1 MMNNNIGHTPLL
13 NKLFESHNWWM
24 IFIEFGYIQLLFLLA
39 SILLSKKLNPM
50 FGTQL
55 AWSIMNWFWSSIFN
69 GCLGICHH
77 MVLFYSLELQQTIS
91 MDCILWY
98 QVVSSSLLF
107 RVTNTIWISAM
118 SFWWWLFHKSDSKAI
133 SIEKQSIQVVEFDL
147 SRGKHWWFFGFV
159 VWCCILGTILNLE
172 ISIA

>member
-13 NKLFESHNWWM
+13 NKLLEIHNWWM

-39 SILLSKKLNPM
+39 SILLLKKLNPM

-69 GCLGICHH
+69 GCIGNCHH
-77 MVLFYSLELQQTIS
+77 MVLFHSLELQQTIS

-107 RVTNTIWISAM
+107 SVSTQFESVQWV
-118 SFWWWLFHKSDSKAI
+118 SDGGCSVKVI
-133 SIEKQSIQVVEFDL
+133 PRQFPLKNNP
-147 SRGKHWWFFGFV
+147 SR
-159 VWCCILGTILNLE
+159 L
-172 ISIA
+172 